1 MSVQKEGNHEEG
13 NGKECVCSDRACALV
28 DPRSRILRSA
38 LAHRCD
44 LNAHR
49 HYFGP
54 VGLVMC
60 GQCTDSAMMK
70 VKDCRMCPYHERR
83 VWHTYYR
90 PRNYHA
96 IGMTHAYAYCTLHQ
110 KRILKVRNCNENRE

>member
-1 MSVQKEGNHEEG
+1 MSIRKEGNHEEG

-28 DPRSRILRSA
+28 DPRSRILRST

-54 VGLVMC
+54 VGLVTYGQLY
-60 GQCTDSAMMK
+60 GQC
-70 VKDCRMCPYHERR
+70 KDESQRLQN
-83 VWHTYYR
+83 VS
-90 PRNYHA
+90 
-96 IGMTHAYAYCTLHQ
+96 LS
-110 KRILKVRNCNENRE
+110 